1 MNIRP
6 YQAADEAGV
15 LALWQE
21 CGLTRPWNNPYKD
34 IQRKLRVNPEWFLIG
49 EHDGQVVASAM
60 FGYEGHRGW
69 VNYLAV
75 APQHRKRG
83 WARALMAHGESL
95 LLAVG
100 CAKINLQV
108 RQGNDDA
115 LAFYQA
121 LGYGVDA
128 SISLGKRLIPDQ

>member
-15 LALWQE
+15 LALWQD

-49 EHDGQVVASAM
+49 EHEGQVVASAM

-121 LGYGVDA
+121 LRYGVDA